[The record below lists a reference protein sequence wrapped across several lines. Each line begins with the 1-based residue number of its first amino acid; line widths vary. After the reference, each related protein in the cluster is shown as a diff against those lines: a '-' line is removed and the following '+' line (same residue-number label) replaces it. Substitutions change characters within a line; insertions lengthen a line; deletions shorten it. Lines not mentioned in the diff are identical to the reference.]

1 MSGYEL
7 YVFFLCLTVF
17 ALLTMLFSAMLYYIV
32 KTTLKTIRHGLE
44 DERIIKEYEKQKQ
57 EKPIVR
63 IICKCFCA
71 IVLAVALVAVC
82 LSVGIQVSSDRAV
95 GDIPTPKV
103 VLSSSMAY
111 KNDRNT
117 YLKENGLNDQ
127 FDRFDLIL
135 TRELP
140 GEFELELYDI
150 VVYDYYG
157 TLIIHRIIGIEEP
170 NEQHPDHRQFLLRG
184 DANWYSDDYPVTYEQ
199 MLAIYRGEK
208 IPYVGSF
215 FAFMQS
221 PAGYLCILLVVFA
234 MIATPVAEKK
244 FATAKL
250 ERLKEI
256 GYIEEPVPEE
266 ESTTEDELAAEEE
279 SATEDE
285 LVAEEESATEDE
297 SAEEDET
304 TPKEEPVGV
313 E

>member
-7 YVFFLCLTVF
+7 YVFFLCLVVF
-17 ALLTMLFSAMLYYIV
+17 VLLTTVFSAMLYYIV

-57 EKPIVR
+57 EKPISR
-63 IICKCFCA
+63 ILCKCVSA
-71 IVLAVALVAVC
+71 IFLAVAVVAVC
-82 LSVGIQVSSDRAV
+82 MSVGIHLSPDRVV
-95 GDIPTPKV
+95 GEIPVPKV
-103 VLSSSMAY
+103 VLSSSMAF
-111 KNDRNT
+111 KNDNNK

-127 FDRFDLIL
+127 FNRFDLIL

-170 NEQHPDHRQFLLRG
+170 NEKHPDHRQFLLRG

-208 IPYVGSF
+208 IPYFGSF

-234 MIATPVAEKK
+234 VFATPVAEKK

-250 ERLKEI
+250 ERLKEVS
-256 GYIEEPVPEE
+256 YIEEPAP
-266 ESTTEDELAAEEE
+266 
-279 SATEDE
+279 
-285 LVAEEESATEDE
+285 
-297 SAEEDET
+297 EDET
-304 TPKEEPVGV
+304 VGV
-313 E
+313 G